1 MEDPVTL
8 LVRFTGNLA
17 RLVFVLGC
25 VKMHGPELL
34 VHKCRE
40 QKLVLDYSFFLN
52 FANLKLTFL
61 FTDAGILRWGQSE
74 YMVH

>member
-25 VKMHGPELL
+25 VKMHGGNGRLSSTKVGTRLL
-34 VHKCRE
+34 V
-40 QKLVLDYSFFLN
+40 FLN
-52 FANLKLTFL
+52 FANIKLTFL

-74 YMVH
+74 LSDYMYI